1 MNTLPIFETVFQQL
15 YFGEHMKKIGV
26 LLHGN
31 GVFDGSEIH
40 ESVFTLLAIAE
51 AGAEAVCFA
60 PNVPQYHVL
69 DHITGQEMPET
80 RNVLVESA
88 RIARGNIKDIMDVKA
103 SELDGL
109 VMPGGF
115 GTAKNITKWA
125 FEGPKGTM
133 LESVK
138 TLIVEMLLLGKP
150 IVGLCMSPTTIAK
163 ALEGTAFQ
171 AHLSVGTT
179 KEASPYDISAISAGM
194 ESIGQVAEMT
204 SVREIAV
211 DNALKIIT
219 APCYMMEA
227 NIIEVRENI
236 KQAVEK
242 LISLA

>member
-1 MNTLPIFETVFQQL
+1 
-15 YFGEHMKKIGV
+15 MKKIGV

-51 AGAEAVCFA
+51 AGADAVCFA
-60 PNVPQYHVL
+60 PNVNQHHVL
-69 DHITGQEMPET
+69 NHTTGEEMPET

-88 RIARGNIKDIMDVKA
+88 RIARGNIKDIVDINT

-125 FEGPKGTM
+125 FEGPNGPI

-138 TLIVEMLLLGKP
+138 KLIVELVAQGKP
-150 IVGLCMSPTTIAK
+150 IAGLCMSPTTIAK
-163 ALEGTAFQ
+163 ALEGTDYH
-171 AHLSVGTT
+171 AHLTVGTSN
-179 KEASPYDISAISAGM
+179 EASPYEITAISAGM
-194 ESIGQVAEMT
+194 ESIGQVAEMA
-204 SVREIAV
+204 SVREIVV
-211 DNALKIIT
+211 DEKLKIVT

-227 NIIEVRENI
+227 NIVEVRDNI
-236 KQAVEK
+236 KQAVDA
-242 LISLA
+242 LIALM

>member
-1 MNTLPIFETVFQQL
+1 
-15 YFGEHMKKIGV
+15 MKKIGV

-60 PNVPQYHVL
+60 PNVAQHHVL
-69 DHITGQEMPET
+69 NHTTGEEMPET

-88 RIARGNIKDIMDVKA
+88 RIARGNIKDIADVTA
-103 SELDGL
+103 EALDGL

-125 FEGPKGTM
+125 FEGPQGPI

-138 TLIVEMLLLGKP
+138 NLIVDLVAQGKP
-150 IVGLCMSPTTIAK
+150 IAGLCMSPTTIAK
-163 ALEGTAFQ
+163 ALEGTEYH
-171 AHLSVGTT
+171 AHLTVGTSA
-179 KEASPYDISAISAGM
+179 EASPYDIAAISAGM
-194 ESIGQVAEMT
+194 ESIGQVADMV
-204 SVREIAV
+204 SVREVAV
-211 DNALKIIT
+211 DPQLKIVT

-227 NIIEVRENI
+227 SIVEVRDNI
-236 KQAVEK
+236 KQAVEA
-242 LISLA
+242 LVALM

>member
-1 MNTLPIFETVFQQL
+1 
-15 YFGEHMKKIGV
+15 MKKIGV

-60 PNVPQYHVL
+60 PNVLQHHVV
-69 DHITGQEMPET
+69 DHLTGREMPET
-80 RNVLVESA
+80 RNMLVESA
-88 RIARGNIKDIMDVKA
+88 RIARGNIKDIIDIKA

-125 FEGPKGTM
+125 FEGPNGAM

-138 TLIVEMLLLGKP
+138 TLIIAMVRRGKP

-163 ALEGTAFQ
+163 ALEGTEFQ

-179 KEASPYDISAISAGM
+179 DEPSPYDIAAISAGM

-204 SVREIAV
+204 SVRGVVV

-227 NIIEVRENI
+227 TILEVRENI
-236 KQAVEK
+236 KQAIEK

>member
-1 MNTLPIFETVFQQL
+1 
-15 YFGEHMKKIGV
+15 MKKIGV

-40 ESVFTLLAIAE
+40 EAVFTLLAIAE
-51 AGAEAVCFA
+51 AGAEAICFA
-60 PNVPQYHVL
+60 PNVLQHHVL
-69 DHITGQEMPET
+69 DHLTGLEMPET

-88 RIARGNIKDIMDVKA
+88 RITRGTIKDIIDIKV

-125 FEGPKGTM
+125 FEGAQCAV

-138 TLIVEMLLLGKP
+138 TLIVELVRQGKP

-163 ALEGTAFQ
+163 ALEGTEFQ

-179 KEASPYDISAISAGM
+179 KEASPYDIAAISAGI
-194 ESIGQVAEMT
+194 ESIGHVAEMT
-204 SVREIAV
+204 SVREIMV
-211 DNALKIIT
+211 DNTLKIIT

-227 NIIEVRENI
+227 GIVEVRENI
-236 KQAVEK
+236 KTAVEK
-242 LISLA
+242 LISLT

>member
-1 MNTLPIFETVFQQL
+1 M
-15 YFGEHMKKIGV
+15 MKKIGV

-31 GVFDGSEIH
+31 GVYDGSEIH

-60 PNVPQYHVL
+60 PNVPQHHVL
-69 DHITGQEMPET
+69 NHTTGEEMPET

-88 RIARGNIKDIMDVKA
+88 RIARGNIKDIADVNA
-103 SELDGL
+103 DDLDGL

-125 FEGPKGTM
+125 FEGPNG
-133 LESVK
+133 LILDSVK
-138 TLIVEMLLLGKP
+138 NLVIDLVRQRKP

-163 ALEGTAFQ
+163 ALEGTEYH

-179 KEASPYDISAISAGM
+179 TEASPYDIAAISAGM
-194 ESIGQVAEMT
+194 ESIGQVPEMV
-204 SVREIAV
+204 SVLNIAV
-211 DNALKIIT
+211 DNRLKIIS

-227 NIIEVRENI
+227 NIVEVRENI

>member
-1 MNTLPIFETVFQQL
+1 
-15 YFGEHMKKIGV
+15 MKKIGV

-51 AGAEAVCFA
+51 AGADAICFA
-60 PNVPQYHVL
+60 PNVNQHHVL
-69 DHITGQEMPET
+69 NHTTGEEMPET

-88 RIARGNIKDIMDVKA
+88 RIARGNIKDIVDINA

-125 FEGPKGTM
+125 FEGPNGPI

-138 TLIVEMLLLGKP
+138 KLIVELVVQGKP
-150 IVGLCMSPTTIAK
+150 IAGLCMSPTTIAK
-163 ALEGTAFQ
+163 ALEGTAYH
-171 AHLSVGTT
+171 AHLTVGTPN
-179 KEASPYDISAISAGM
+179 EASPYEIAAISAGM
-194 ESIGQVAEMT
+194 ESIGQVAEMA
-204 SVREIAV
+204 SVREIVV
-211 DNALKIIT
+211 DENLKIVT

-227 NIIEVRENI
+227 NIVEVRDNI
-236 KQAVEK
+236 KQAVDA
-242 LISLA
+242 LIALM

>member
-1 MNTLPIFETVFQQL
+1 
-15 YFGEHMKKIGV
+15 MKKIGV

-60 PNVPQYHVL
+60 RNVNQHHVL
-69 DHITGQEMPET
+69 NHTTGEEMPET

-88 RIARGNIKDIMDVKA
+88 RIARGNIKDIVDINA

-125 FEGPKGTM
+125 FEGPNGPI

-138 TLIVEMLLLGKP
+138 KLIVELVAQGKP
-150 IVGLCMSPTTIAK
+150 IAGLCMSPTTIAK
-163 ALEGTAFQ
+163 ALEGTAYH
-171 AHLSVGTT
+171 AHLTVGTSN
-179 KEASPYDISAISAGM
+179 EASPYEIAAISAGM
-194 ESIGQVAEMT
+194 ESIGQVAEMA
-204 SVREIAV
+204 SVREIVV
-211 DNALKIIT
+211 DEKLKIVT

-227 NIIEVRENI
+227 NIVEVRDNI
-236 KQAVEK
+236 KQAVDA
-242 LISLA
+242 LIALM

>member
-1 MNTLPIFETVFQQL
+1 
-15 YFGEHMKKIGV
+15 MKKIGV
-26 LLHGN
+26 LLHGS

-60 PNVPQYHVL
+60 PNVNQHHVL
-69 DHITGQEMPET
+69 NHTTGEEMPEI

-88 RIARGNIKDIMDVKA
+88 RIARGNIKDIVDIQA

-125 FEGPKGTM
+125 FEGPDGPI

-138 TLIVEMLLLGKP
+138 NLIVELVAQGKP
-150 IVGLCMSPTTIAK
+150 IAGLCMSPTTIAK
-163 ALEGTAFQ
+163 ALEGTAYH
-171 AHLSVGTT
+171 AHLTVGTT
-179 KEASPYDISAISAGM
+179 NEASPYEIAAISAGM
-194 ESIGQVAEMT
+194 ESIGQVAEMA
-204 SVREIAV
+204 SVREIVV
-211 DNALKIIT
+211 DEKLKIVT

-227 NIIEVRENI
+227 NIVEVRDNI
-236 KQAVEK
+236 KRAVDA
-242 LISLA
+242 LIALI

>member
-1 MNTLPIFETVFQQL
+1 
-15 YFGEHMKKIGV
+15 MKKIGI

-40 ESVFTLLAIAE
+40 ESVFALLAIAE
-51 AGAEAVCFA
+51 VGAEAVCFA
-60 PNVPQYHVL
+60 PNVNQHHVL
-69 DHITGQEMPET
+69 NHMTGQEMPET
-80 RNVLVESA
+80 RNVLIESA
-88 RIARGNIKDIMDVKA
+88 RIARGNIKDIVDVNA

-125 FEGPKGTM
+125 FEGPSGPI

-138 TLIVEMLLLGKP
+138 TLIVTLVRQGKP
-150 IVGLCMSPTTIAK
+150 IAGLCMSPTTIAK
-163 ALEGTAFQ
+163 ALEGTEFH

-179 KEASPYDISAISAGM
+179 EEASPYDIAAISAGM
-194 ESIGQVAEMT
+194 ESIGQVAKMA
-204 SVREIAV
+204 SVREVAV
-211 DNALKIIT
+211 DKDLKIIT

-227 NIIEVRENI
+227 NIVEVRENI
-236 KQAVEK
+236 KLAIEK

>member
-1 MNTLPIFETVFQQL
+1 
-15 YFGEHMKKIGV
+15 MKKIGI
-26 LLHGN
+26 LLHGS

-60 PNVPQYHVL
+60 PNVIQHHVL
-69 DHITGQEMPET
+69 NHTTGEEMPET

-88 RIARGNIKDIMDVKA
+88 RIARGNIKDIVDINA

-125 FEGPKGTM
+125 FEGPNGPI

-138 TLIVEMLLLGKP
+138 KLIVELVAQGKP
-150 IVGLCMSPTTIAK
+150 IAGLCMSPTTIAK
-163 ALEGTAFQ
+163 ALEGTAYH
-171 AHLSVGTT
+171 AHLTVGTPN
-179 KEASPYDISAISAGM
+179 EASPYEIAAISAGM
-194 ESIGQVAEMT
+194 ESIGQVAEMA
-204 SVREIAV
+204 SVREIVV
-211 DNALKIIT
+211 DEKLKIVT

-227 NIIEVRENI
+227 NIVEVRDNI
-236 KQAVEK
+236 KQAVDA
-242 LISLA
+242 LIALM

>member
-1 MNTLPIFETVFQQL
+1 
-15 YFGEHMKKIGV
+15 MKKIGV
-26 LLHGN
+26 LLHGS

-60 PNVPQYHVL
+60 PNVNQHHVL
-69 DHITGQEMPET
+69 NHTTGEEMPET

-88 RIARGNIKDIMDVKA
+88 RIARGNIKDIVDINA

-125 FEGPKGTM
+125 FEGPNGPI

-138 TLIVEMLLLGKP
+138 NLIVELVAQGKP
-150 IVGLCMSPTTIAK
+150 IAGLCMSPTTIAK
-163 ALEGTAFQ
+163 ALEGTDYH
-171 AHLSVGTT
+171 AHLTVGTSN
-179 KEASPYDISAISAGM
+179 EASPYEIAAISAGM
-194 ESIGQVAEMT
+194 ESIGQVAEMA
-204 SVREIAV
+204 SVREIVV
-211 DNALKIIT
+211 DEKLKIVT

-227 NIIEVRENI
+227 NIVEVRDNI
-236 KQAVEK
+236 KQAVDA
-242 LISLA
+242 LITLM

>member
-1 MNTLPIFETVFQQL
+1 
-15 YFGEHMKKIGV
+15 MKKIGV
-26 LLHGN
+26 LLHGS

-60 PNVPQYHVL
+60 PNVNQHHVL
-69 DHITGQEMPET
+69 NHTTGEEMPET

-88 RIARGNIKDIMDVKA
+88 RIARGNIKDIVDIQA

-125 FEGPKGTM
+125 FEGPDGPI

-138 TLIVEMLLLGKP
+138 NLIVELVAQGKP
-150 IVGLCMSPTTIAK
+150 IAGLCMSPTTIAK
-163 ALEGTAFQ
+163 ALEGTAYH
-171 AHLSVGTT
+171 AHLTVGTPN
-179 KEASPYDISAISAGM
+179 EASPYEIAAISAGM
-194 ESIGQVAEMT
+194 ESIGQMAEMA
-204 SVREIAV
+204 SVREIVV
-211 DNALKIIT
+211 DEKLKIVT

-227 NIIEVRENI
+227 NIVEVRDNI
-236 KQAVEK
+236 KQAVDA
-242 LISLA
+242 LIALI

>member
-1 MNTLPIFETVFQQL
+1 
-15 YFGEHMKKIGV
+15 MKKIGV

-60 PNVPQYHVL
+60 PNVNQHHVL
-69 DHITGQEMPET
+69 DHTTGQEMSET

-88 RIARGNIKDIMDVKA
+88 RIARGNIKDIIDIKA
-103 SELDGL
+103 DELDGL

-125 FEGPKGTM
+125 FEGPAGPI
-133 LESVK
+133 LDSVK
-138 TLIVEMLLLGKP
+138 ILLLALVRQGKP
-150 IVGLCMSPTTIAK
+150 IAGLCMSPTTIAK
-163 ALEGTAFQ
+163 ALEGTEFS

-179 KEASPYDISAISAGM
+179 TEPSPYDIAAIASGM

-204 SVREIAV
+204 SVRDVAV
-211 DNALKIIT
+211 DEALKIVT

-242 LISLA
+242 LISLM

>member
-1 MNTLPIFETVFQQL
+1 
-15 YFGEHMKKIGV
+15 MKKIGV
-26 LLHGN
+26 LLHGS

-60 PNVPQYHVL
+60 PNVNQHHVL
-69 DHITGQEMPET
+69 NHTTGEEMPEI

-88 RIARGNIKDIMDVKA
+88 RIARGNIKDIVDIQA

-125 FEGPKGTM
+125 FEGPDGPI

-138 TLIVEMLLLGKP
+138 NLIVELVAQGKP
-150 IVGLCMSPTTIAK
+150 IAGLCMSPTTIAK
-163 ALEGTAFQ
+163 ALEGTAYH
-171 AHLSVGTT
+171 AHLTVGTPN
-179 KEASPYDISAISAGM
+179 EASPYEIAAISAGM
-194 ESIGQVAEMT
+194 ESIGQVATMA
-204 SVREIAV
+204 SVREIVV
-211 DNALKIIT
+211 DEKLKIVT

-227 NIIEVRENI
+227 NIVEVRDNI
-236 KQAVEK
+236 KQAVDA
-242 LISLA
+242 LITLM

>member
-1 MNTLPIFETVFQQL
+1 
-15 YFGEHMKKIGV
+15 MKKIGV

-60 PNVPQYHVL
+60 PNVAQHHVL
-69 DHITGQEMPET
+69 NHTTGEEMPET

-88 RIARGNIKDIMDVKA
+88 RIARGNIKDIADVTA
-103 SELDGL
+103 EVLDGL

-125 FEGPKGTM
+125 FEGPQGPI

-138 TLIVEMLLLGKP
+138 KLIVDLVAQGKP
-150 IVGLCMSPTTIAK
+150 IAGLCMSPTTIAK
-163 ALEGTAFQ
+163 ALEGTEYH
-171 AHLSVGTT
+171 AHLTVGTSA
-179 KEASPYDISAISAGM
+179 EASPYDIAAISAGM
-194 ESIGQVAEMT
+194 ESIGQVADMV
-204 SVREIAV
+204 SVREVVV
-211 DNALKIIT
+211 DPQLKIVT

-227 NIIEVRENI
+227 SIVEVRDNI
-236 KQAVEK
+236 KQAVEA
-242 LISLA
+242 LVALM

>member
-1 MNTLPIFETVFQQL
+1 
-15 YFGEHMKKIGV
+15 MKKIGV
-26 LLHGN
+26 LLHGS

-60 PNVPQYHVL
+60 PNVNQHHVL
-69 DHITGQEMPET
+69 NHTTGEEMPET

-88 RIARGNIKDIMDVKA
+88 RIARGNIKDIVDIKA

-125 FEGPKGTM
+125 FEGPNGPI

-138 TLIVEMLLLGKP
+138 NLIVELVAQGKP
-150 IVGLCMSPTTIAK
+150 IAGLCMSPTTIAK
-163 ALEGTAFQ
+163 ALEGTAYH
-171 AHLSVGTT
+171 AHLTVGTPN
-179 KEASPYDISAISAGM
+179 EASPYEIAAISAGM
-194 ESIGQVAEMT
+194 ESIGQVAEMA
-204 SVREIAV
+204 SVREIVV
-211 DNALKIIT
+211 DEKLKIVT

-227 NIIEVRENI
+227 NIVEVRDNI
-236 KQAVEK
+236 KQAVDALLS
-242 LISLA
+242 LI

>member
-1 MNTLPIFETVFQQL
+1 
-15 YFGEHMKKIGV
+15 MKKIGV

-51 AGAEAVCFA
+51 AGADAICFA
-60 PNVPQYHVL
+60 PNVNQHHVL
-69 DHITGQEMPET
+69 NHTTGEEMPET

-88 RIARGNIKDIMDVKA
+88 RIARGNIKDIVDINA

-125 FEGPKGTM
+125 FEGPNGPI

-138 TLIVEMLLLGKP
+138 KLIVELVVQGKP
-150 IVGLCMSPTTIAK
+150 IAGLCMSPTTIAK
-163 ALEGTAFQ
+163 ALEGTAYH
-171 AHLSVGTT
+171 AHLTVGTPN
-179 KEASPYDISAISAGM
+179 EASPYEIAAISAGM
-194 ESIGQVAEMT
+194 ESIGQVAEMA
-204 SVREIAV
+204 SVREIVV
-211 DNALKIIT
+211 DEKLKIVT

-227 NIIEVRENI
+227 NIVEVRDNI
-236 KQAVEK
+236 KQAVDA
-242 LISLA
+242 LIALM

>member
-1 MNTLPIFETVFQQL
+1 
-15 YFGEHMKKIGV
+15 MKKIGV
-26 LLHGN
+26 LLHGS

-60 PNVPQYHVL
+60 PNINQHHVL
-69 DHITGQEMPET
+69 NHTTGEEMSET

-88 RIARGNIKDIMDVKA
+88 RIARGNIKDIVDINA

-125 FEGPKGTM
+125 FEGPNGPI

-138 TLIVEMLLLGKP
+138 NLIVELVAQGKP
-150 IVGLCMSPTTIAK
+150 IAGLCMSPTTIAK
-163 ALEGTAFQ
+163 ALEGTDYH
-171 AHLSVGTT
+171 AHLTVGTSN
-179 KEASPYDISAISAGM
+179 EASPYEIAAISAGM
-194 ESIGQVAEMT
+194 ESIGQVAEMA
-204 SVREIAV
+204 SVREIVV
-211 DNALKIIT
+211 DEKLKIVT

-227 NIIEVRENI
+227 NIVEVRDNI
-236 KQAVEK
+236 KQAVDA
-242 LISLA
+242 LITLM